1 MKLVDQYAILQWLSP
16 QTIGLI
22 DKLEQEVMIDFKF
35 SETYFIFGDYFDERY
50 QNLITNFNPADVWT
64 LFEMILVIA
73 LTGPG
78 EFAITS
84 PLFTALIPSL
94 NVICSTLIQF
104 YWNFTIN
111 KWWGGGNFFLIAM

>member
-1 MKLVDQYAILQWLSP
+1 M
-16 QTIGLI
+16 GLI
-22 DKLEQEVMIDFKF
+22 DKLEQEVMVNFKF

-50 QNLITNFNPADVWT
+50 QNLITNFDPADVWT